1 MREREAERMT
11 ADTAETTAQRS
22 DEGSPAVSA
31 APTTHQGILDFVNE
45 VAAMTTP
52 DSIHWCT
59 GSDEEWTELT
69 DALVATGT
77 FTRLDPA
84 IKPNSFYAASDPTDV
99 ARVEDRTYICSV
111 DEKDSGPTNNWM
123 DPQEMKA
130 IMRKL
135 YAGCMKGR
143 TMYVIPF
150 VMGHLDAEKPMFGIE
165 VTDSAYVTASMR
177 VMARMGTHVLRRME
191 ELDAAGE
198 DVNFVP
204 ALHSVG
210 MPLEDGQDD
219 VAWPCND
226 TKYIVQFP
234 EERAIWSFGSGYG
247 GNALL
252 GKKCYALR
260 IASVM
265 ARDEGWLAEHMLILK
280 LTSPDNVVKYIAA
293 AFPSA
298 CGKTNL
304 AMLAPTIPGWKVE
317 TLGDDIAWMRVGEDG
332 RLWAVNPEYGFFGV
346 APGTNEHTNPNAMKT
361 INKGNSVFTNV
372 ALTDD
377 GDIWWEGLENTPD
390 KATSWKGQP
399 WTPDSEELS
408 SHPNSRYCTP
418 IKQCDI
424 LAEEYD
430 DPRGVPIDAILF
442 GGRRKTTVPLVFEAR
457 DWTHGTFLGAT
468 LSSETTAAAV
478 GQVGVVRRD
487 PMAMLPFIGYN
498 AGDYFNHWITVGKE
512 NDAAKLPRIFYVNWF
527 RRDDEGDFLWPG
539 FGENSRVLKWVV
551 ERIEGQAAAVETPI
565 GHVPAPGALDTEG
578 LDLSEDRLAA
588 ALEVDVEEWQAELPQ
603 IQEWFEKF
611 GDDLPACGPSS
622 TGSGP
627 DSVPDN
633 PPVVP
638 SVDRKGAF
646 WRPRLWDHRL
656 RGSTRGAP
664 GCAATV
670 PTTATSCDPTPRS
683 SMRRSSRRAGSRRA
697 IPRLLRSAPPSTCC
711 SSSAWSVPTAKKG
724 YSAPSTPAQC
734 SPGWWPR
741 SARRARGCS
750 TSRRSGPRPSASWPR
765 SGVDHPRLP
774 AGRSRWSTNRPSNP
788 SSRAWSRSART
799 RC

>member
-1 MREREAERMT
+1 MT
-11 ADTAETTAQRS
+11 AEIQAPEATY
-22 DEGSPAVSA
+22 
-31 APTTHQGILDFVNE
+31 PTTHQGIIDFVNE
-45 VAAMTTP
+45 VAALTQP
-52 DSIHWCT
+52 DRIHWCT

-77 FTRLDPA
+77 FTRLNPA
-84 IKPNSFYAASDPTDV
+84 IKPNSFYAASDPIDV

-111 DEKDSGPTNNWM
+111 DERDAGPTNNWM
-123 DPQEMKA
+123 DPEKMKTL
-130 IMRKL
+130 MRGL
-135 YAGCMKGR
+135 YDGSMRGR

-150 VMGHLDAEKPMFGIE
+150 VMGHVEAERPMFGIE
-165 VTDSAYVTASMR
+165 LTDSAYVTASMR
-177 VMARMGTHVLRRME
+177 VMARMGTEVLDRMT
-191 ELDAAGE
+191 ELDAE
-198 DVNFVP
+198 FVP
-204 ALHSVG
+204 CIHSVG
-210 MPLEDGQDD
+210 HPLEPGQAD

-234 EERAIWSFGSGYG
+234 EERAIWSYGSGYG

-280 LTSPDNVVKYIAA
+280 LTSPQGVVKYIAA

-304 AMLAPTIPGWKVE
+304 AMLQPTIPGWKVE

-372 ALTDD
+372 ALTED
-377 GDIWWEGLENTPD
+377 GDIWWEGLENMPA
-390 KATSWKGQP
+390 KATSWKGEP
-399 WTPDSEELS
+399 WTPESEELS
-408 SHPNSRYCTP
+408 SHANSRYCTP

-424 LAEEYD
+424 LAPEYD

-478 GQVGVVRRD
+478 GAVGVVRRD

-498 AGDYFNHWITVGKE
+498 AGDYFGHWINVGKD
-512 NDAAKLPRIFYVNWF
+512 NDAAKLPKIFYVNWF
-527 RRDDEGDFLWPG
+527 RRDDEGGFLWPG

-565 GHVPAPGALDTEG
+565 GHVPTPESLDTDG
-578 LDLSEDRLAA
+578 LDMTPEALAA
-588 ALEVDVEEWQAELPQ
+588 ALAVDVEEWKAELPQ

-611 GDDLPACGPSS
+611 GDDLPG
-622 TGSGP
+622 
-627 DSVPDN
+627 V
-633 PPVVP
+633 
-638 SVDRKGAF
+638 
-646 WRPRLWDHRL
+646 LWTELDGL
-656 RGSTRGAP
+656 
-664 GCAATV
+664 
-670 PTTATSCDPTPRS
+670 
-683 SMRRSSRRAGSRRA
+683 
-697 IPRLLRSAPPSTCC
+697 
-711 SSSAWSVPTAKKG
+711 
-724 YSAPSTPAQC
+724 
-734 SPGWWPR
+734 
-741 SARRARGCS
+741 RARLDG
-750 TSRRSGPRPSASWPR
+750 
-765 SGVDHPRLP
+765 
-774 AGRSRWSTNRPSNP
+774 
-788 SSRAWSRSART
+788 
-799 RC
+799 